1 MRTYKEPKRIDKARS
16 REPGLVTLDEGI
28 SKLSAL
34 SVQVEEETMANSSDK
49 EEEMIEDNDS
59 GVQEN
64 NIDDEEPELDNE
76 KMEEN
81 KNDKD
86 ENHEKMED
94 DNVEISVK
102 KKTPPKK
109 SKKVVENNV
118 HHNEDIN
125 DIEKCEP
132 EGEKRKLEPPSKTK
146 KTTTVK
152 DVKKRKMSDK
162 KNNKSKDSKDVHNNC
177 VVDLGSKEKVS
188 PKSKN
193 RSRSTK
199 SKQKSNMTE
208 DTDAD
213 ELHKEESE
221 KSSSFNTS
229 DSLSVS
235 PRSSKR
241 TPVKNRKYQSDEEHD
256 PSKEEGDSSGKK
268 KRSRSKSP
276 RCSTPKKRKLNF
288 DENEFMNIK
297 DDDFV
302 IEKND
307 KDIEHVESVTNE
319 STDNNK
325 CKKVVKSRKNKSLIK
340 EDIILKPKAI
350 KKKAKLSQ
358 SEIKP
363 SCQSEIKPSID
374 DTTDKNE
381 SVEMVKGESLTM
393 EKPSELKESTV
404 VKVKKKKIRKKK
416 PVENQEKSDS
426 AEIKSDK
433 IEVKSEKADNVND
446 NNKDDTKTE
455 NENDIENNSEKPN
468 SKNQADNEGKSEKP
482 IDTEK
487 GEKKEKRKMKP
498 LEEIVCTYC
507 KKVSVGK
514 AANTRHL
521 KKCFVYQAKLV
532 MDGQDENTEL
542 ETADET
548 KKDEESHVECKDEDK
563 TCVYSETI
571 NESNMECDDV
581 SKENLNQSEDKE
593 NLNDSVSSE
602 NKSIENQS
610 SSKKRSKTD
619 SVYNCQHCDY
629 TAHKRAMLAKHLHS
643 HNIFMC
649 LRCSFY
655 CESDDELKDH
665 MHREHKERM
674 DHKLCRKCS
683 RYVHCAEI
691 TLEQHMESCQGPV
704 PFKCPHCEKEFK
716 YESSLKSH
724 ILKHDPDGPKKFSC
738 PQCSYKSNYKA
749 NLKKHLVNIHSSRIK
764 QFKCTYEDCEKM
776 FHSEDNMRRHLKWH
790 SIDKPFK
797 CKQCHKEFRTSG
809 ALSGHCVVH
818 KTGTPFK
825 CTVED
830 CEKSFRSHKLLKNH
844 LQDFH
849 HQAEKKF
856 ICAHSGC
863 DFSFFKRSHL
873 DRHLVTHSGERKY
886 GCSYCGKA
894 FRHADNLRVHLRQHT
909 NEKPVSCN
917 MCDFKCRQKS
927 SLRYHLQKI
936 HNIVFKKREKR
947 KEKSASGDVVVK
959 SENDITVNSL
969 DSSLDL
975 ITAIVNAVAKSED
988 IETPDDSVIDK
999 SNSAD
1004 TSTGNKTNDDAK
1016 SDSLV
1021 ANKVVD
1027 LYEFKSDDE
1036 FGDESVMVPLPL
1048 PVQRPINHLNKSNEK
1063 VDNKV
1068 KVENKVKVDKKV
1080 KVEAKI
1086 ENEDEPTD
1094 TEYPDN
1100 KDSIEKIVTTK
1111 PKVVRR
1117 GKKKKIN
1124 YAEPET
1130 DLSFETVDAK
1140 EDNIKKEEKEEN
1152 AVVKRKRG
1160 PKKSKLKVEKAV
1172 EEKKEEEDEK
1182 SEVTPKGR
1190 RGRKKVEKIPK
1201 KRGRKPKSVIL
1212 DEKSKKAVVKS
1223 PINKIKK
1230 KAGRPRK
1237 VRPPSES
1244 EKEDKKKDETKDD
1257 ESNHDENDSEK
1268 EGDETIPRE
1277 NEDDDDTVDVPL
1289 LSTPNP
1295 DEDDDDTREYIGDE
1309 NLKENAHL
1317 VSNLENKQSEK
1328 EDDDEDEEEEEIE
1341 TKTEVK
1347 TEAKIEEKIEVN
1359 IEAKIEEK
1367 TEEKKEPQI
1376 ENESVVVEKQG
1387 EQESDK
1393 MSSGIDTDFE
1403 DDLKPPPAPRPP
1415 PVVDSD
1421 EGDIESGPD
1430 EMDTPGRDFEST
1442 PPKSN
1447 ITEHIHSVPAHT
1459 PRDFE
1464 SSPPKSVQT
1473 IDYGPSTLSQTG
1485 FENRREGDSVEALS
1499 GSYTAT
1505 PSREVSVEEKR
1516 NEREASLPYSN
1527 LEAENL
1533 PNTQSPIMEP
1543 IQQPEP
1549 QSNANPDYGSQS
1561 ESTMPEVD
1569 KEYLGQYLQQFDS
1582 ASRSEDD
1589 RIERMN
1595 SQNEPTSEPI
1605 EIPSSPQKDLP
1616 PLNLSANAPPLNLS
1630 TNSNDRENSQGS
1642 DMSNKRMEILSIDR
1656 QTEDHYSSRS
1666 ENVSRSSDRIPD
1678 NVYESISSMNTFM
1691 PPTTREAPIIHSAES
1706 PFPSVS
1712 TPSTFMRFSE
1722 NDAIL
1727 QRQRMSTP
1735 FLSQGDP
1742 NALQNLHRMADNALA
1757 QHNNASLLR
1766 RPTTVPPREDMFSSS
1781 TAAMATMARN
1791 PFHNTWASQEVRPA
1805 HWSQSPYL
1813 GRTIDR
1819 PTAAPSASIFGKDNY
1834 LPGREF
1840 MFEQSR
1846 RAVADRNVFPGLP
1859 QAQRPEL
1866 AHDTFPMDR
1875 FDIGSYFSGHTYP
1888 GASTLTEYNRAA
1900 AAHTSQK
1907 TFDER
1912 YRQSSTGITDFRALP
1927 QTTASSMFSSNM
1939 LNSSFHLDKYMYSRD
1954 PVYHAQHIP
1963 DATNSPFLPPGVPGQ
1978 HSVFDREYTR
1988 GYFQNSPYSLDKQY
2002 AAAAAASAKL
2012 SHPSGASVVQER
2024 DFVPRPGT
2032 AAATG
2037 ENQEAYRHPML
2048 YNMMNH
2054 RFYE

>member
-16 REPGLVTLDEGI
+16 REPGLVTHDEGI

-34 SVQVEEETMANSSDK
+34 SVQVEEETIENSSDK

-64 NIDDEEPELDNE
+64 HIDDEEPEFDNE
-76 KMEEN
+76 KIEEN

-94 DNVEISVK
+94 VNVGISAK

-109 SKKVVENNV
+109 SKKVVENNLL
-118 HHNEDIN
+118 HNEDID
-125 DIEKCEP
+125 DIRKCEP
-132 EGEKRKLEPPSKTK
+132 EGEKRKQEPPSKAK

-152 DVKKRKMSDK
+152 EAKRRKMSDK
-162 KNNKSKDSKDVHNNC
+162 KNDKSQASKDVLNNC
-177 VVDLGSKEKVS
+177 VVDLGSKEKIS

-193 RSRSTK
+193 KSRSTK
-199 SKQKSNMTE
+199 SKQKSNTTD
-208 DTDAD
+208 DTDID
-213 ELHKEESE
+213 ESHKEDSE

-229 DSLSVS
+229 DSLNVS

-241 TPVKNRKYQSDEEHD
+241 TPVKNRKYQSDEELD
-256 PSKEEGDSSGKK
+256 PAKEEADSSGKK

-307 KDIEHVESVTNE
+307 KDIDSVTNE

-325 CKKVVKSRKNKSLIK
+325 GKKVVKSRKNKSLIK
-340 EDIILKPKAI
+340 EDIILKPKAV

-358 SEIKP
+358 SEIKT
-363 SCQSEIKPSID
+363 SVD
-374 DTTDKNE
+374 DATDKNE
-381 SVEMVKGESLTM
+381 SVEKVKDESLSI
-393 EKPSELKESTV
+393 EESCDLKESTF

-416 PVENQEKSDS
+416 TVENRENIDS

-433 IEVKSEKADNVND
+433 IEVKSESADNIHVNNED
-446 NNKDDTKTE
+446 ITKTE
-455 NENDIENNSEKPN
+455 KENDIKHNSEKPN
-468 SKNQADNEGKSEKP
+468 CNNQGNNDGKSEKP
-482 IDTEK
+482 IDNEK

-521 KKCFVYQAKLV
+521 KKCFVYQAKLE
-532 MDGQDENTEL
+532 MQRQENENTEL
-542 ETADET
+542 EATDDT
-548 KKDEESHVECKDEDK
+548 KKDESHVECKDEDK

-571 NESNMECDDV
+571 NESNIECDDV
-581 SKENLNQSEDKE
+581 SKENLNQSENQSEDKE
-593 NLNDSVSSE
+593 NLNDSLSSE

-619 SVYNCQHCDY
+619 IIYNCQHCDY

-649 LRCSFY
+649 LRCSFF

-683 RYVHCAEI
+683 RYVHCADI

-818 KTGTPFK
+818 KTGTPYK

-947 KEKSASGDVVVK
+947 KEKSASGDVVLK

-988 IETPDDSVIDK
+988 IATQNDTVIDK
-999 SNSAD
+999 SNSAK
-1004 TSTGNKTNDDAK
+1004 TTTGSTINDDTK
-1016 SDSLV
+1016 SDSPV

-1036 FGDESVMVPLPL
+1036 FGDESVLVPLPL

-1068 KVENKVKVDKKV
+1068 KVE
-1080 KVEAKI
+1080 AKI
-1086 ENEDEPTD
+1086 ANEDEPTD

-1100 KDSIEKIVTTK
+1100 KDSIEKIETPK

-1140 EDNIKKEEKEEN
+1140 DENIKKEEKEEN
-1152 AVVKRKRG
+1152 VVVKRKRG
-1160 PKKSKLKVEKAV
+1160 PRKSKLKVEKV
-1172 EEKKEEEDEK
+1172 EEEKKEEDEK
-1182 SEVTPKGR
+1182 CEITPKGR

-1201 KRGRKPKSVIL
+1201 KRGRKPKSVIV
-1212 DEKSKKAVVKS
+1212 EENSKKAVVKS

-1244 EKEDKKKDETKDD
+1244 EEDKKKEETKDD

-1268 EGDETIPRE
+1268 EEDETIPRE
-1277 NEDDDDTVDVPL
+1277 DEHDDDTVDVPL

-1317 VSNLENKQSEK
+1317 VSILENKQSEK
-1328 EDDDEDEEEEEIE
+1328 EDEEEIE
-1341 TKTEVK
+1341 VKTKVKPEAKTEEKTEVK
-1347 TEAKIEEKIEVN
+1347 TEAKT
-1359 IEAKIEEK
+1359 EAK
-1367 TEEKKEPQI
+1367 TEEKKEEPQI
-1376 ENESVVVEKQG
+1376 ENESSVVEKQS
-1387 EQESDK
+1387 EHESDK

-1473 IDYGPSTLSQTG
+1473 SDYGPSTLSQTG
-1485 FENRREGDSVEALS
+1485 FENKREGDSVEALS

-1505 PSREVSVEEKR
+1505 PSREVSVEENR
-1516 NEREASLPYSN
+1516 DEREVSLPYSN
-1527 LEAENL
+1527 LESENL
-1533 PNTQSPIMEP
+1533 PNTQSPVMEP
-1543 IQQPEP
+1543 IQPEP

-1595 SQNEPTSEPI
+1595 SQNEQTSEPI
-1605 EIPSSPQKDLP
+1605 DLPSSPQKDLP

-1727 QRQRMSTP
+1727 QRQRMTTP

-1781 TAAMATMARN
+1781 TAAMANMARN

-1813 GRTIDR
+1813 GRSIDR
-1819 PTAAPSASIFGKDNY
+1819 PTAAPSTIFGKDNY

-1840 MFEQSR
+1840 MFEPSR
-1846 RAVADRNVFPGLP
+1846 RAVTDRNVFPGLP
-1859 QAQRPEL
+1859 QTQRPEL
-1866 AHDTFPMDR
+1866 AHDTFSMDR